1 MWTSWKLGRVAGID
15 IYLHSTFLLLVIWIL
30 AEGGDLLRLGL
41 VAAVF
46 ACVLLHELGHALTA
60 RQFGIETEDITLYP
74 IGGVARLQ
82 RIPRSPG
89 AEIVIAL
96 AGPAVNVAIV
106 GGLAALGALGVARG
120 PAAEFGLI
128 LLFANMLLA
137 GFNLIPA
144 FPMDGGRVFRALL
157 SPWLGRLPATAIAA
171 GVGRF
176 LAVAFGLFCVWNALW
191 PQVALA
197 VFIYLAAGAELAAV
211 RYEESRRRY
220 DGGDQGHNVAP
231 PGYHW
236 VSRGPGVW
244 QLVPIRVTWNDRG

>member
-15 IYLHSTFLLLVIWIL
+15 IYLHSTFLLLLIMIL
-30 AEGGDLLRLGL
+30 AEGGDLFRIGL
-41 VAAVF
+41 VIAVF
-46 ACVLLHELGHALTA
+46 GCILLHELGHALTA
-60 RQFGIETEDITLYP
+60 RQFGIQTEDITLYP

-89 AEIVIAL
+89 AEILIAL

-106 GGLAALGALGVARG
+106 GGLAVLGVLGVRG
-120 PAAEFGLI
+120 PLAEFGMW
-128 LLFANMLLA
+128 LLLANVLLA

-144 FPMDGGRVFRALL
+144 FPMDGGRVLRAML
-157 SPWLGRLPATAIAA
+157 SPWLGRLWATAIAA
-171 GVGRF
+171 GIGRF
-176 LAVAFGLFCVWNALW
+176 LAVAFGLYCVWNLMW
-191 PQVALA
+191 FQVALA

-220 DGGDQGHNVAP
+220 DGGDHGHNVAP